1 MRWLT
6 ARRLVEAQFVEEAL
20 LINALDQAG
29 SLEAMDLDGGADDRV
44 APIYL
49 LCGTMDAR
57 MDFTEAN
64 EGNEG
69 RTKAVIL
76 SIGPVNLQMLFVTPP
91 RTPRPGMPTAGP
103 RVRTGR
109 LIGHLSAAI
118 LAENPA
124 FRDAV

>member
-76 SIGPVNLQMLFVTPP
+76 SIEPVGPVNLQMLFVDTSLRSLLCIVYRLSPLPTPSS
-91 RTPRPGMPTAGP
+91 RGEGEDTR
-103 RVRTGR
+103 
-109 LIGHLSAAI
+109 
-118 LAENPA
+118 
-124 FRDAV
+124 